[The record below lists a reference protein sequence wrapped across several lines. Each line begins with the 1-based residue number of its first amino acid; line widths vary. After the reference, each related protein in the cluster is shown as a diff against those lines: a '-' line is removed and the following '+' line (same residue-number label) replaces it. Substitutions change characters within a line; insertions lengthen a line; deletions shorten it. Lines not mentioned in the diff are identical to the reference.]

1 MIMYRYVCAY
11 VHIKEGILEEGVVAT
26 TSKKWANEIQS
37 NVNLQQ
43 IYFECMSRKV
53 NNIINIAAN

>member
-37 NVNLQQ
+37 NE
-43 IYFECMSRKV
+43 IYSKFNSSV
-53 NNIINIAAN
+53 